1 MSEAGAIW
9 IESITL
15 PFLFVML
22 IFLSS
27 RFSTT
32 TALNRRFLWLGLSTF
47 LANLIEIIEFL
58 LPDLIPVSFFYA
70 IITINAYCLMR
81 YVSVYV
87 RIKNEIFSRLHTALF
102 FISVMMSLLVYVGF
116 EYGKILCYAFTVLFV
131 VEGFCLQ
138 LLYQKY
144 YGNGQFITMN
154 FLLILL
160 IDSFIIGYVIGE
172 HVPIYAVATAILVFT
187 FFYIEAPTYRRLLT
201 AQSETISAR
210 VATEASIKRA
220 KTAAKAKSNFLAST
234 SHEIRTPMNA
244 ILGMNEMILKE
255 AQNDSETVKAANNI
269 KNAGNLLLSIINNI
283 LDISKIES
291 GKMELYNSD
300 YHLYQLLMSVQENV
314 SASVAEKK
322 LDFSI
327 DIDKNM
333 PEYLN
338 GDELRL
344 SQIIYNLTDNAVKYT
359 KKGFVKIKVSS
370 EDLGNLKIN
379 LNISV
384 EDSGIGIKDEDMQ
397 KLYAPFERV
406 HFKETQNISG
416 AGLGLTLVKYII
428 DLMKGTINVKST
440 YGEGSTFSVTIPQ
453 NIGDKIITVQEYIET
468 NSENKNDEMPAT
480 FPNAKIL
487 VVDDT
492 QVNLIV
498 AKGMLKDSQAQ
509 VETAPSGEEALNL
522 IEDKK
527 YDIVFLDHR
536 MPGMDGVETLNY
548 AKTHMKSTKL
558 PIFIAL
564 TADAGSG
571 AREKYIALGFD
582 DYLAKP
588 FKPGEMI
595 NILKKFL
602 GKNN

>member
-1 MSEAGAIW
+1 MTETGAIW
-9 IESITL
+9 IEGIML
-15 PFLFVML
+15 PFLFVMVV
-22 IFLSS
+22 FLSS

-32 TALNRRFLWLGLSTF
+32 TAMNRRFLWLVLSTF
-47 LANLIEIIEFL
+47 FATLIEIIEFL
-58 LPDLIPVSFFYA
+58 FPNLIPMSFFYA
-70 IITINAYCLMR
+70 IMIINAYCLMR
-81 YVSVYV
+81 YVSAYV
-87 RIKNEIFSRLHTALF
+87 RIKNETFSRLHTALF
-102 FISVMMSLLVYVGF
+102 FIAVLMSVLVHVGF
-116 EYGKILCYAFTVLFV
+116 EYGVILCYIFSVLFL

-138 LLYQKY
+138 LLYQEY

-160 IDSFIIGYVIGE
+160 IDAFLIQYVFHE

-187 FFYIEAPTYRRLLT
+187 FFYIEAPTYRQLIT
-201 AQSETISAR
+201 AQSDTIAAR

-220 KTAAKAKSNFLAST
+220 NAAAKAKSNFLAST

-255 AQNDSETVKAANNI
+255 AHDDKETVKAANDI

-291 GKMELYNSD
+291 GKMDLYNSD
-300 YHLYQLLMSVQENV
+300 YHLYPLLMNVKDSVSQMV
-314 SASVAEKK
+314 QKK
-322 LDFSI
+322 GLNFELE
-327 DIDKNM
+327 IDKNM

-344 SQIIYNLTDNAVKYT
+344 SQIIFNLTDNAVKYT
-359 KKGFVKIKVSS
+359 PKGFVKIKVSS
-370 EDLGNLKIN
+370 EELEDSKIN
-379 LNISV
+379 LKLSF
-384 EDSGIGIKDEDMQ
+384 EDSGIGIKDEDLP
-397 KLYAPFERV
+397 KLYTPFERV
-406 HFKETQNISG
+406 HLKDVQNISG
-416 AGLGLTLVKYII
+416 AGLGLTLVKYVVN
-428 DLMKGTINVKST
+428 LMNGTIDIKST
-440 YGEGSTFSVTIPQ
+440 YGEGSIFTVTIPQ
-453 NIGDKIITVQEYIET
+453 NLGDRKISIQEYIDSIAENTQDET
-468 NSENKNDEMPAT
+468 PKV
-480 FPNAKIL
+480 FPDAKIL

-492 QVNLIV
+492 QVNLAV
-498 AKGMLKDSQAQ
+498 AKGMLKDSQAH
-509 VETAPSGEEALNL
+509 VDTVTSGEEALNIL
-522 IEDKK
+522 EDKK

-548 AKTHMKSTKL
+548 AKAHIKTSKL

-571 AREKYIALGFD
+571 ARERYIALGFD

-602 GKNN
+602 KN